1 MVGRTLGQRIWVVIA
16 VTLLCA
22 ASAGCAADL
31 GNTRSERAEGNGQMR
46 YYGGPKSP
54 MWSSQ

>member
-1 MVGRTLGQRIWVVIA
+1 MTASALRRKIGIVIA
-16 VTLLCA
+16 VAALCVA
-22 ASAGCAADL
+22 VAGCISDL
-31 GNTRSERAEGNGQMR
+31 GASTSEKSDGGGQLR